1 MHHTNSNTHL
11 LVKVRGFITL
21 TRPYMSLIAGLA
33 STIALYI
40 CQSSPEIYLPLF
52 LSNCF
57 LFAGAMVINDWFD
70 IDWTFDN

>member
-1 MHHTNSNTHL
+1 
-11 LVKVRGFITL
+11 
-21 TRPYMSLIAGLA
+21 MSLIAGLA